1 MPPEIMK
8 LIMPDEK
15 NYLNTQFQ
23 QNNKEKNTINL
34 PNISVTEK
42 HVHKEKIVEGSEGA
56 LPEKHLTFKLGL
68 SNIWLFLSIS
78 LGICLILLLC
88 LKKL

>member
-1 MPPEIMK
+1 MFRKNKMPPEIMK

-15 NYLNTQFQ
+15 ITFNPPLNSVSP
-23 QNNKEKNTINL
+23 KDALHEGRL
-34 PNISVTEK
+34 PKGKLSQLA
-42 HVHKEKIVEGSEGA
+42 EGRLMEG
-56 LPEKHLTFKLGL
+56 PHLTFKLRL

-78 LGICLILLLC
+78 LGICLILLIC